1 MRLRYITTTLLLF
14 GALAGARADDGITPF
29 APPDG
34 RSLAMGGPHAALTD
48 DYSALL
54 VNPAGLAEAPKRLFV
69 SEVGFATSG
78 PIFDFLNIAMTGGD
92 TMSSLQNLFAKNNYK
107 LHSGFDLPGPI
118 SFGYVDHGLGFGLF
132 NNMRFV
138 LNMASA
144 SSIQVDLAEDVLMTG
159 GYALRFDLGEGNA
172 LDVGVTAKGFVRG
185 ETSATYDVLS
195 ISSFVSDP
203 AQLLN
208 NPYTMTTGIGLDTG
222 LRWSY
227 DEDLAAGLAW
237 RDMYSPALVT
247 TYSGGLM
254 QFLQNEAP
262 SSSPAF
268 TYVKSNL
275 DFGLMWKPRLGRLA
289 QVFDSVVLAMDY
301 GDILDLFSLVPRNA
315 ILNLSFGLEAQVL
328 SILYLRAG
336 IQDALLSA
344 GVGIDLHIFTV
355 NFAVYGTELGLDPG
369 DWTVYNMLMTIDF
382 RY

>member
-1 MRLRYITTTLLLF
+1 
-14 GALAGARADDGITPF
+14 
-29 APPDG
+29 
-34 RSLAMGGPHAALTD
+34 
-48 DYSALL
+48 
-54 VNPAGLAEAPKRLFV
+54 
-69 SEVGFATSG
+69 
-78 PIFDFLNIAMTGGD
+78 
-92 TMSSLQNLFAKNNYK
+92 
-107 LHSGFDLPGPI
+107 
-118 SFGYVDHGLGFGLF
+118 
-132 NNMRFV
+132 MRFV